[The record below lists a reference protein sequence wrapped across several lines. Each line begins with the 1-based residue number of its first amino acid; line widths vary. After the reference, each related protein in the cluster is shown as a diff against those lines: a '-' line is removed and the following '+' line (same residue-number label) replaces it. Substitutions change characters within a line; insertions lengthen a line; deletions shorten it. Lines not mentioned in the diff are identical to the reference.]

1 MLRPAVVLSLLI
13 LALAF
18 AIPGGAAA
26 QGGNPFGPLTPQTPP
41 PQPEPPPAPEPVEQ
55 PGQESLGTTEALLL
69 AGIALLLITGVFVA
83 IVREGGRLG
92 RGQRRRR
99 RQERDRRTKAVDPHK
114 RGAGAFRSSAPSGRK
129 APPPPPRKRRAKA
142 KRK

>member
-1 MLRPAVVLSLLI
+1 MSRLAAVLSPLAI
-13 LALAF
+13 ALALAV
-18 AIPGGAAA
+18 AGPAMA

-41 PQPEPPPAPEPVEQ
+41 PQPPPPPAPEPVSQ
-55 PGQESLGTTEALLL
+55 PDDGELSARESLGLAAIAALLI
-69 AGIALLLITGVFVA
+69 GGVFVA

-99 RQERDRRTKAVDPHK
+99 KHERERRAKATEPRK
-114 RGAGAFRSSAPSGRK
+114 RGAAAFRSSTPAAAK